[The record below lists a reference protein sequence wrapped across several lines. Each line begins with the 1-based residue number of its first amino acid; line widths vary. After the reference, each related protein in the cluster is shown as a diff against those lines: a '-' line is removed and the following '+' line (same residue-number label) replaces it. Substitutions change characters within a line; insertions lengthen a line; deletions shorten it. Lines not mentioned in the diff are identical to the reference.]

1 MKIHILITQKKE
13 TCIPDFTGKTNPC
26 KVNFGYD
33 NSFVKFY
40 ESWYLNTSLRE
51 CFINANENFLQD
63 DEVPELIVASSLK
76 DGIKR
81 LKNLGLGY
89 NTIGHSSFTTFVRID
104 PSETIALAK
113 ALRAKYVIYIEK
125 NLGLKED
132 AERRKRMRVYQS
144 AVFVIQY
151 YIPSL
156 KEKCPRL
163 IQESN
168 ARKSK

>member
-1 MKIHILITQKKE
+1 MRK
-13 TCIPDFTGKTNPC
+13 
-26 KVNFGYD
+26 
-33 NSFVKFY
+33 
-40 ESWYLNTSLRE
+40 
-51 CFINANENFLQD
+51 
-63 DEVPELIVASSLK
+63 
-76 DGIKR
+76 
-81 LKNLGLGY
+81 
-89 NTIGHSSFTTFVRID
+89 
-104 PSETIALAK
+104 
-113 ALRAKYVIYIEK
+113 K